1 MIEDLQAREAIQ
13 DIQIATM
20 IILALQSGDKK

>member
-1 MIEDLQAREAIQ
+1 MIEDLQAREAIRN
-13 DIQIATM
+13 IQITTM